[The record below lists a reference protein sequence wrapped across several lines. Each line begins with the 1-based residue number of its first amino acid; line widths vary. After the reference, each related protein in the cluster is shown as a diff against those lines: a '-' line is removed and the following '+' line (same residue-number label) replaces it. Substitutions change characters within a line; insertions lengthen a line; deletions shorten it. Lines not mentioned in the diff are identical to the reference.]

1 MLLPSDLLSR
11 VTLRSLWCPET
22 PALELVQ
29 QCGLL
34 RGCRLF
40 GPPRTV
46 TWKRSLAAGRGCVRS
61 PAARP
66 RSTANQRPE
75 PAGAA
80 APAPKQAAGETL
92 PRLGAE
98 LGARVGTCVPWLEPG
113 SPGRMSHR
121 RVRLSFGWGARDRG
135 PKRCWATGKT
145 SDRSSTRHNLVS
157 GDHVRGCHCPVTS
170 LKHRDSHLNCSSTSQ
185 RIPEAKPLQKSAL
198 LNHHTNSIWI
208 LLTPFYRL
216 GN

>member
-1 MLLPSDLLSR
+1 MLLPSGLLSGI
-11 VTLRSLWCPET
+11 TPCSLWCPET

-46 TWKRSLAAGRGCVRS
+46 TWARSLAAGRGCVRS

-66 RSTANQRPE
+66 QSTANQRPE

-80 APAPKQAAGETL
+80 APAPKQAAGETR

-98 LGARVGTCVPWLEPG
+98 PGARVGTCVPWLEPG
-113 SPGRMSHR
+113 TPGRMSHR
-121 RVRLSFGWGARDRG
+121 RVRLGFGWGARDHG
-135 PKRCWATGKT
+135 PKRCWETGKT
-145 SDRSSTRHNLVS
+145 SDPSNTRHNLVS
-157 GDHVRGCHCPVTS
+157 EDHVRGRQCPVTS
-170 LKHRDSHLNCSSTSQ
+170 LKHLDSHPNCGSTSL
-185 RIPEAKPLQKSAL
+185 RIPEAKPLQNSAL
-198 LNHHTNSIWI
+198 RNRHTNSIWA
-208 LLTPFYRL
+208 LLTLFYKL